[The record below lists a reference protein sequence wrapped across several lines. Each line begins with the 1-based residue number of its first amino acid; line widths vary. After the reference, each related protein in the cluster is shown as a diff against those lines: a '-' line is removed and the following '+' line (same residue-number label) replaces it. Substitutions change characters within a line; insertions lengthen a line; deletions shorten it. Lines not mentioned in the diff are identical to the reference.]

1 MEGIDLVKYKYIA
14 HVLDEKEQDLSE
26 HLRNVSD
33 FAREEG
39 KKIGI
44 GNLMELVGSV
54 HDLGKYGDSFQKY
67 IRQKD
72 DVKIQKGSVNHSTA
86 GAKWIYSTY
95 GDGKRT
101 WWKEMLVEL
110 IAYAISAH
118 HGLYDLTTIDGVDKY
133 AQRIKQEPECYEEA
147 CARFEG
153 KNITEEDL
161 YKKFKSAYVELTM
174 NIKPKINILMAQT
187 SEKVQKYYYGCLQ
200 RFVLSI
206 LIDADWTDTA
216 RFMKQEKRDSNP
228 INYKAIYEKSL
239 GYFYKYMQQLHDS
252 TKNRELTEKE
262 ENIRKLR
269 DSIQAE
275 CIAFAKNPSGIY
287 CLPIPTGGGKTL
299 SGLAYALEYV
309 NQHKETEKIIYVSH
323 FLSVIE
329 QNSEVIKTA
338 IGSENAK
345 WVLEHHSNVIMDE
358 ESGGKKEVWALNW
371 EEPFVC
377 TTLVQFFQTLF
388 SNKKQAIRRFHRLK
402 NAVIILDEIQSLPV
416 RTIHTFNLIMNF
428 LKEVCNTTV
437 ILCTA
442 TQPLLGEEG
451 VKHPILYGTPKN
463 MITDVAARFE
473 EFERVVIKDARIRNG
488 YTFDAIKQ
496 FINNLMVEK
505 EYHSILVILN
515 SKYAVEQIFEK
526 MKDQVESEW
535 EVVYLT
541 TNLCAEHRKDI
552 FENIKERLGNKE
564 KILIISTS
572 LIEAG
577 VDLST
582 ECVIRSMA
590 GLDSIAQ
597 AAGRCNRN
605 GEIDRG
611 EVYIVN
617 LEDER
622 IDKMQELRFAI
633 NVTSM
638 VLDYYEKQKGTESLL
653 SPKWM
658 DVYYQQYFFE
668 RRGEMDYNLPEA
680 GENYTIYKLLSAG
693 FCSNKFPYRILNQAF
708 KTAGENYQII
718 KNETVDVIVPYGGGI
733 TYIVELDAAE
743 KICDIYSILRRAQR
757 YTVSLYDYKIKDL
770 LQKGVVR
777 QCEKISDI
785 YIANSYDDKKG
796 ITEILTDLIY

>member
-1 MEGIDLVKYKYIA
+1 MNEYVA
-14 HVLDEKEQDLSE
+14 HISEEREQCLSE
-26 HLRNVSD
+26 HLKNVSN
-33 FAREEG
+33 FAQKEG
-39 KKIGI
+39 MKVGI
-44 GNLMELVGSV
+44 GDFMALVGIV
-54 HDLGKYGDSFQKY
+54 HDMGKYGENFQEY
-67 IRQKD
+67 IWQKD
-72 DVKIQKGSVNHSTA
+72 GIKIQKGSINHSTA
-86 GAKWIYSTY
+86 GARWIYSKY
-95 GDGKRT
+95 GDGKKT
-101 WWKEMLVEL
+101 WKEMMVEL

-118 HGLYDLTTIDGVDKY
+118 HGLYDLTTIDGDDKY
-133 AQRIKQEPECYEEA
+133 TQRIMQEPECYKEA
-147 CARFEG
+147 CVRFEQE
-153 KNITEEDL
+153 NITKDDL
-161 YKKFKSAYVELTM
+161 DEKFKSAYAELIK
-174 NIKPKINILMAQT
+174 NIKPRIDTLKAQT
-187 SEKVQKYYYGCLQ
+187 REKVQKYYCGCLQ
-200 RFVLSI
+200 RLVLSI

-216 RFMKQEKRDSNP
+216 RFMKQEKRDADS
-228 INYKAIYEKSL
+228 INYRVIYEKSL
-239 GYFYKYMQQLHDS
+239 ENFYKYMQKLHDG
-252 TKNRELTEKE
+252 TKNRKLTEKE
-262 ENIRKLR
+262 ESIRKLR
-269 DSIQAE
+269 DTIQAE
-275 CIAFAKNPSGIY
+275 CISFAKNPNGIY

-299 SGLAYALEYV
+299 SGLAYALEYAKR
-309 NQHKETEKIIYVSH
+309 HKETEKIIYVSH

-345 WVLEHHSNVIMDE
+345 WVLEHHSNVIRNE
-358 ESGGKKEVWALNW
+358 ETGGKKEEWGLNW

-388 SNKKQAIRRFHRLK
+388 SDKKQAIRRFHRLK
-402 NAVIILDEIQSLPV
+402 NAVIILDEVQSLPV

-463 MITDVAARFE
+463 MITDISERFE
-473 EFERVVIKDARIRNG
+473 KFERVVIKDARIRNG
-488 YTFDAIKQ
+488 YTYDAMLR
-496 FINNLMVEK
+496 FINNLISKK
-505 EYHSILVILN
+505 EYCSLLVILN

-526 MKDQVESEW
+526 MKVQVESDW

-552 FENIKERLGNKE
+552 LENIKVKLENKE
-564 KILIISTS
+564 KVLIISTS

-605 GEIDRG
+605 GEIDKG

-617 LEDER
+617 LADEK
-622 IDKMQELRFAI
+622 IDKMQELRCAI
-633 NVTSM
+633 NVTAM
-638 VLDYYEKQKGTESLL
+638 VLDYYEKQKCTESLL
-653 SPKWM
+653 SPRWM
-658 DVYYQQYFFE
+658 DAYYQQYFFE
-668 RRGEMDYNLPEA
+668 RKGEMDYNLPET
-680 GENYTIYKLLSAG
+680 GENYTMYKLLSAG
-693 FCSNKFPYRILNQAF
+693 FCSNKFSYRMLNQAF

-718 KNETVDVIVPYGGGI
+718 KNATVDVIVPYGEGV
-733 TYIVELDAAE
+733 TYIAQLDEAE
-743 KICDIYSILRRAQR
+743 KIFDIYSILRKAQR
-757 YTVSLYDYKIKDL
+757 YMVSLYGYKIKDL
-770 LQKGVVR
+770 FQKGVVR

-785 YIANSYDDKKG
+785 YIANSYDNKKG